1 MLGEKVGNLM
11 IYVKQEELGDYE
23 KIKQLVLKQ
32 FQPTPRVLLNQFRR
46 SQKLPNE
53 NYVQFA
59 SRIEAMFDYYSDDSF
74 YVPGPI
80 DCLLGVEIFYE
91 LLRSGQIRSENSN
104 LIFQN
109 TVFGFV
115 ASGSNSFA
123 DTEARV
129 HCGLIKGNLNQ
140 TLKMFWELEN
150 VDVEKPKNEEAI
162 FCEDHFLKTHSRD
175 EEGRYV
181 VKMPLKNEPNCLGE
195 SRDIA
200 LKRLNALWTRLIRDP
215 QYLKLYRDFI
225 HEYDQLGHMK
235 EVVAEHDNSEVAY
248 YMPHHG
254 VLRPE
259 KSTTK
264 LRVVFNAT
272 NPTSNGLSLNSIQ
285 YNGGLVQND
294 LFTIMI
300 KFREHPY
307 AFTADV
313 KMMYRMILIHESQQ
327 PLLRILWKESPE
339 DPVKTFEMKT
349 VTYGTVSA
357 PFLATITLLQLS
369 RDEEKNFPLAAPVLR
384 ENFYMDDVLCGAAS
398 LMEAKALK
406 NQLHGILKKG
416 GMELHKWGSSHP
428 ELASN
433 ILEDYEFEN
442 PIETKTLGVSWKS
455 QEDCFIFKIA
465 VELKDSYTKR
475 CGLWSLKIDWIDELP
490 SERAKEWHRFL
501 EDFNSVRSICIGR
514 CIVHPQ
520 ATRVELHGFAD
531 ASEKCYGAVIYCRSQ
546 SPDGATTVK
555 LVISKSRV
563 APVKSVTMPQLELC
577 AAVLLAKLMKR
588 VETALQMK
596 TPPVYLWSDS
606 TIVLAWIQ
614 KEPNLLK
621 TFVAN
626 RVATIQHLIN
636 AEQWHHVS
644 SEQNPADLVSRGLDP
659 SSLLNNSLWWNG
671 PKFLTTKDFP
681 EKNTLSSVTDN
692 DEFNCE
698 FKRANA
704 ELKRLYKLVINPDPE
719 LAGFL
724 VDENINWKFLPPRAP
739 NFGGLWEAGVKSFK
753 FHFKREAGNSRFTY
767 EEFLTIMT
775 QIEGIL
781 NSRPLTPL
789 STDIDDLSVLT
800 PAHFLIGR
808 PITSINEPN
817 IIHIETN
824 RLNIYQRLTKI
835 VQSIWKR
842 WSNNYLSN
850 LQQRSKWK
858 FEKDNARV
866 GDLVLIKEDNLAV
879 NKWLMGRLI
888 EVFPGKDNRIRVVT
902 IKTQHGVVKRPISK
916 ICILP
921 MRE

>member
-1 MLGEKVGNLM
+1 MSTIKSLEKDELLLVA
-11 IYVKQEELGDYE
+11 EELGLDIPQNSKIIVLKILIESSEIFETDKEFLQSVIGGVLAEKKAKIEQEKFKLESEKAKIEFE
-23 KIKQLVLKQ
+23 KIKLEQ
-32 FQPTPRVLLNQFRR
+32 
-46 SQKLPNE
+46 
-53 NYVQFA
+53 
-59 SRIEAMFDYYSDDSF
+59 DS
-74 YVPGPI
+74 
-80 DCLLGVEIFYE
+80 
-91 LLRSGQIRSENSN
+91 
-104 LIFQN
+104 
-109 TVFGFV
+109 
-115 ASGSNSFA
+115 
-123 DTEARV
+123 
-129 HCGLIKGNLNQ
+129 
-140 TLKMFWELEN
+140 
-150 VDVEKPKNEEAI
+150 
-162 FCEDHFLKTHSRD
+162 
-175 EEGRYV
+175 
-181 VKMPLKNEPNCLGE
+181 
-195 SRDIA
+195 
-200 LKRLNALWTRLIRDP
+200 

-225 HEYDQLGHMK
+225 HQYDQLGHMK
-235 EVVAEHDNSEVAY
+235 EVAAEHDNSEVAY
-248 YMPHHG
+248 YMPHH
-254 VLRPE
+254 RPE

-272 NPTSNGLSLNSIQ
+272 NPTKSASLCLYGRCEDNVPNDTHPREPTAVGLEFC
-285 YNGGLVQND
+285 GKKVQR
-294 LFTIMI
+294 I
-300 KFREHPY
+300 R
-307 AFTADV
+307 
-313 KMMYRMILIHESQQ
+313 YR
-327 PLLRILWKESPE
+327 
-339 DPVKTFEMKT
+339 
-349 VTYGTVSA
+349 
-357 PFLATITLLQLS
+357 
-369 RDEEKNFPLAAPVLR
+369 EKNFPLAAPVLR
-384 ENFYMDDVLCGAAS
+384 ENFYMDEVLCGTAS

-406 NQLHGILKKG
+406 NQLSGILKKG
-416 GMELHKWGSSHP
+416 GMELNKWVSSHP
-428 ELASN
+428 ELVSN
-433 ILEDYEFEN
+433 ILGDYEFEN

-465 VELKDSYTKR
+465 VELKYPYTKR
-475 CGLWSLKIDWIDELP
+475 CILSTIARLFDPLGLLGPVVARAKIFTQSLWSLKIDWIDELY
-490 SERAKEWHRFL
+490 SEKAKEWHRFL
-501 EDFNSVRSICIGR
+501 EDFNSVRSICISR
-514 CIVHPQ
+514 CIVHSQ
-520 ATRVELHGFAD
+520 ATRVELHSFAD
-531 ASEKCYGAVIYCRSQ
+531 ASEKCYGAVIYRRSQ
-546 SPDGATTVK
+546 SPDGATVK
-555 LVISKSRV
+555 LVTSKSRV
-563 APVKSVTMPQLELC
+563 APVKSVTMPRLELC
-577 AAVLLAKLMKR
+577 AVVLLAKLMKR

-596 TPPVYLWSDS
+596 TPPMYLWSDS

-626 RVATIQHLIN
+626 RVATIQHLTN
-636 AEQWHHVS
+636 TEQWHHVS
-644 SEQNPADLVSRGLDP
+644 SKQNPADLVSRGLDP
-659 SSLLNNSLWWNG
+659 SSLHNSLWWNG
-671 PKFLTTKDFP
+671 PTFLATKDFP
-681 EKNTLSSVTDN
+681 ERNTLSSVTDN

-739 NFGGLWEAGVKSFK
+739 NFGGLWEAGVKPFK

-767 EEFLTIMT
+767 EEFLTLMT

-800 PAHFLIGR
+800 PAPFLIGR
-808 PITSINEPN
+808 PITSISKPN

-866 GDLVLIKEDNLAV
+866 GDLVLIKEDNLAI

-888 EVFPGKDNRIRVVT
+888 EVFPKKDNRIRVVT

>member
-1 MLGEKVGNLM
+1 MLVVDKIPDLTPVKNLN
-11 IYVKQEELGDYE
+11 VKGLIP
-23 KIKQLVLKQ
+23 KNINL
-32 FQPTPRVLLNQFRR
+32 
-46 SQKLPNE
+46 
-53 NYVQFA
+53 A
-59 SRIEAMFDYYSDDSF
+59 DDSF
-74 YVPGPI
+74 YVPVPI
-80 DCLLGVEIFYE
+80 DCLLGAKIFYE

-109 TVFGFV
+109 SVFGFV

-129 HCGLIKGNLNQ
+129 HCGLIKGDLNQ
-140 TLKMFWELEN
+140 TLKMFWEFEN
-150 VDVEKPKNEEAI
+150 VEVERTKNEEAI

-195 SRDIA
+195 SKDIA
-200 LKRLNALWTRLIRDP
+200 LKRLKALWTRLIRDP

-225 HEYDQLGHMK
+225 HDCDQLGHMK

-254 VLRPE
+254 ALRQE
-259 KSTTK
+259 KSKTK

-294 LFTIMI
+294 LFTVMI
-300 KFREHPY
+300 K
-307 AFTADV
+307 
-313 KMMYRMILIHESQQ
+313 
-327 PLLRILWKESPE
+327 
-339 DPVKTFEMKT
+339 
-349 VTYGTVSA
+349 
-357 PFLATITLLQLS
+357 LS

-406 NQLHGILKKG
+406 NQLSCILEKG

-428 ELASN
+428 ALASN
-433 ILEDYEFEN
+433 ILGDCEFEN

-475 CGLWSLKIDWIDELP
+475 CVLSTIARLFDALGLLGPVVARAKIFMQSLWSLNIDCIDELP

-555 LVISKSRV
+555 RVTSKSRV
-563 APVKSVTMPQLELC
+563 APVKSVTMPRHELF

-596 TPPVYLWSDS
+596 TTSVYLWSDS

-626 RVATIQHLIN
+626 RVATIQYLTN

-644 SEQNPADLVSRGLDP
+644 SEQNPADLVSRGLGP
-659 SSLLNNSLWWNG
+659 SSLLNNSLLWNG
-671 PKFLTTKDFP
+671 PTFLATKDFP

-698 FKRANA
+698 FKRNA
-704 ELKRLYKLVINPDPE
+704 KHCV
-719 LAGFL
+719 
-724 VDENINWKFLPPRAP
+724 
-739 NFGGLWEAGVKSFK
+739 
-753 FHFKREAGNSRFTY
+753 
-767 EEFLTIMT
+767 
-775 QIEGIL
+775 
-781 NSRPLTPL
+781 
-789 STDIDDLSVLT
+789 
-800 PAHFLIGR
+800 
-808 PITSINEPN
+808 
-817 IIHIETN
+817 
-824 RLNIYQRLTKI
+824 
-835 VQSIWKR
+835 
-842 WSNNYLSN
+842 
-850 LQQRSKWK
+850 
-858 FEKDNARV
+858 
-866 GDLVLIKEDNLAV
+866 
-879 NKWLMGRLI
+879 
-888 EVFPGKDNRIRVVT
+888 
-902 IKTQHGVVKRPISK
+902 
-916 ICILP
+916 C
-921 MRE
+921 

>member
-1 MLGEKVGNLM
+1 
-11 IYVKQEELGDYE
+11 
-23 KIKQLVLKQ
+23 
-32 FQPTPRVLLNQFRR
+32 
-46 SQKLPNE
+46 
-53 NYVQFA
+53 
-59 SRIEAMFDYYSDDSF
+59 
-74 YVPGPI
+74 
-80 DCLLGVEIFYE
+80 
-91 LLRSGQIRSENSN
+91 
-104 LIFQN
+104 
-109 TVFGFV
+109 
-115 ASGSNSFA
+115 
-123 DTEARV
+123 
-129 HCGLIKGNLNQ
+129 
-140 TLKMFWELEN
+140 
-150 VDVEKPKNEEAI
+150 
-162 FCEDHFLKTHSRD
+162 
-175 EEGRYV
+175 
-181 VKMPLKNEPNCLGE
+181 MPLKNEPNCLGE

-272 NPTSNGLSLNSIQ
+272 NPT
-285 YNGGLVQND
+285 
-294 LFTIMI
+294 TT
-300 KFREHPY
+300 R
-307 AFTADV
+307 
-313 KMMYRMILIHESQQ
+313 
-327 PLLRILWKESPE
+327 
-339 DPVKTFEMKT
+339 
-349 VTYGTVSA
+349 
-357 PFLATITLLQLS
+357 TLLQLS

-406 NQLHGILKKG
+406 NQLSGILKKG
-416 GMELHKWGSSHP
+416 GMELPKWGCSHP

-433 ILEDYEFEN
+433 ILGDYEFEN

-475 CGLWSLKIDWIDELP
+475 CVLSTIARLFDPLVARAKIFMQSLWRLKIDWIDELP

-501 EDFNSVRSICIGR
+501 EDLY
-514 CIVHPQ
+514 IVHPQ

-555 LVISKSRV
+555 LVTSKSRV
-563 APVKSVTMPQLELC
+563 APVKSVTMPRLELC
-577 AAVLLAKLMKR
+577 AAVLLAKLMKG

-626 RVATIQHLIN
+626 RVATSQHLTN

-681 EKNTLSSVTDN
+681 ERNIRVTDN

-698 FKRANA
+698 FKSPQA
-704 ELKRLYKLVINPDPE
+704 LLYQVRQRFWPLIEDVITQEIVLVINPDPE

-753 FHFKREAGNSRFTY
+753 FHFKREAGNSKFTY

-781 NSRPLTPL
+781 NSNPLTPL
-789 STDIDDLSVLT
+789 LTDIDDLSVLT

-808 PITSINEPN
+808 PITSISEPN

-824 RLNIYQRLTKI
+824 RLNIHQRLTKI

-902 IKTQHGVVKRPISK
+902 IKTQHGVVKK
-916 ICILP
+916 TYF
-921 MRE
+921 

>member
-1 MLGEKVGNLM
+1 MLVVDKITNLTP
-11 IYVKQEELGDYE
+11 VKN
-23 KIKQLVLKQ
+23 
-32 FQPTPRVLLNQFRR
+32 LNV
-46 SQKLPNE
+46 KGLIPE
-53 NYVQFA
+53 NINLA
-59 SRIEAMFDYYSDDSF
+59 DDSF

-80 DCLLGVEIFYE
+80 DCLLGAEIFYE

-129 HCGLIKGNLNQ
+129 HCGLIKGDLNQ

-150 VDVEKPKNEEAI
+150 VEVERTKNEEAI

-181 VKMPLKNEPNCLGE
+181 VKNEPNCLGE

-313 KMMYRMILIHESQQ
+313 KIMYRMILIHESQQ

-357 PFLATITLLQLS
+357 ATSTLLQLS

-384 ENFYMDDVLCGAAS
+384 ENFYMVDVLCGAAS
-398 LMEAKALK
+398 LMEAKVLK
-406 NQLHGILKKG
+406 NQLSGILKKG
-416 GMELHKWGSSHP
+416 GMELHKWGSNHP
-428 ELASN
+428 EMASN
-433 ILEDYEFEN
+433 ILGDYEFEN

-475 CGLWSLKIDWIDELP
+475 CVLSTIARLFDPLGLLGPVVARAKIFMQSLWSLKIDWINELP
-490 SERAKEWHRFL
+490 SERAKEWHRIL

-531 ASEKCYGAVIYCRSQ
+531 ASEKCYEAVIYCRSQ

-555 LVISKSRV
+555 LVTSKSRV
-563 APVKSVTMPQLELC
+563 APVKSVTMP
-577 AAVLLAKLMKR
+577 
-588 VETALQMK
+588 
-596 TPPVYLWSDS
+596 
-606 TIVLAWIQ
+606 
-614 KEPNLLK
+614 
-621 TFVAN
+621 
-626 RVATIQHLIN
+626 
-636 AEQWHHVS
+636 
-644 SEQNPADLVSRGLDP
+644 
-659 SSLLNNSLWWNG
+659 
-671 PKFLTTKDFP
+671 
-681 EKNTLSSVTDN
+681 
-692 DEFNCE
+692 
-698 FKRANA
+698 
-704 ELKRLYKLVINPDPE
+704 
-719 LAGFL
+719 
-724 VDENINWKFLPPRAP
+724 
-739 NFGGLWEAGVKSFK
+739 
-753 FHFKREAGNSRFTY
+753 
-767 EEFLTIMT
+767 
-775 QIEGIL
+775 
-781 NSRPLTPL
+781 
-789 STDIDDLSVLT
+789 
-800 PAHFLIGR
+800 
-808 PITSINEPN
+808 
-817 IIHIETN
+817 
-824 RLNIYQRLTKI
+824 
-835 VQSIWKR
+835 
-842 WSNNYLSN
+842 
-850 LQQRSKWK
+850 
-858 FEKDNARV
+858 
-866 GDLVLIKEDNLAV
+866 
-879 NKWLMGRLI
+879 
-888 EVFPGKDNRIRVVT
+888 
-902 IKTQHGVVKRPISK
+902 
-916 ICILP
+916 
-921 MRE
+921 